1 MSSDWIIGT
10 HGLLSLEVVDAVDN
24 VRLPFKCLADF
35 EKSDGLEI
43 TILIDTTEVREKLE
57 REDKETWR
65 NDALKALGKTIAQN
79 PNPFSALKW
88 LMTEAQV
95 EFTNLGKDMQNADN
109 D

>member
-24 VRLPFKCLADF
+24 VRLPFKCLAD
-35 EKSDGLEI
+35 GLETTI

-57 REDKETWR
+57 REDKEAWR
-65 NDALKALGKTIAQN
+65 KDALKELGKTIAQN

-109 D
+109 Y